1 MALPQHFMDEL
12 RRRTSLS
19 QVIGR
24 HVKLTKKGDRYLG
37 LCPFHQEK
45 TPSFHVRDGDGYYHC
60 FGCGVSGDAISFLR
74 EKEGLGFMD
83 AVRQLADAAGMDVP
97 ALKPQ
102 DPEQAAKRSKSMVIL
117 DEAARQFQS
126 ALATG
131 DNPAAAYLKNR
142 GIDQSAIET
151 FRLGFAPRSGLIEA
165 LTRFGHSPEEII
177 ESGMARISDRDQ
189 SRYEMFRHRLMF
201 PITDNRGQVI
211 AFGARAL
218 TDDQQPK
225 YLNSAESPIFQKKH
239 VLYGMDLARVAV
251 RQGLPLV
258 VAEGYMDVIAIHQS
272 GVAAAVAPLGTA
284 LTEEQIKLLW
294 RMDDQP
300 ILCFDGDVAGKSA
313 ALKALIRSLP
323 LLEPG
328 KTLRLALLPPGI
340 DPDDMIKS
348 QGREA
353 FAQLLRETVSWMD
366 GLWDGIAAGYNLDE
380 PSQRAAFWQDIRNH
394 VREISNGQMRAS
406 IGDEVERRIA
416 TMRQLVRYV
425 GQKGVPLQYNKGR
438 RPNPAIDAR
447 PRLILALL
455 IDHPQLMPDFYEQI
469 SVLHF
474 HDEKMEKLRQN
485 VINILSG
492 HSDLDAD
499 GFRHHLS
506 EYGYTNLTGS
516 TLLVGMESRM
526 RFDPATLNLDDA
538 RKRLSEV
545 IRLEAAKTRLKKT
558 SAPMRRSHSDQTG

>member
-1 MALPQHFMDEL
+1 MALPQHFKDEL

-24 HVKLTKKGDRYLG
+24 HVKLTKKGDRYVG

-60 FGCGVSGDAISFLR
+60 FGCGVSGDAISFLC

-97 ALKPQ
+97 ESKPQ
-102 DPEQAAKRSKSMVIL
+102 DPELTAKRNKSMVIL
-117 DEAARQFQS
+117 DESARQFQS
-126 ALATG
+126 ALAAG
-131 DNPAAAYLKNR
+131 DNPAAAYLKKR

-165 LTRFGHSPEEII
+165 LKRFGHSPEEVI

-201 PITDNRGQVI
+201 PITDTRGQVI

-218 TDDQQPK
+218 SDEQQPK

-272 GVAAAVAPLGTA
+272 GLAAAVAPLGTA
-284 LTEEQIKLLW
+284 LTEDQIKLLW

-300 ILCFDGDVAGKSA
+300 ILCFDGDVAGKAA

-328 KTLRLALLPPGI
+328 KTLRLALMPPGV
-340 DPDDMIKS
+340 DPDDLIKS
-348 QGREA
+348 QGRDA

-366 GLWDGIAAGYNLDE
+366 GLWDGIAVGYNLDD

-416 TMRQLVRYV
+416 AMRQLVRDV
-425 GQKGVPLQYNKGR
+425 GQKGVQIQYGR
-438 RPNPAIDAR
+438 GKRPNPAIDAR

-455 IDHPQLMPDFYEQI
+455 INHPQLMPDFYEQI
-469 SVLHF
+469 SVLQF

-506 EYGYTNLTGS
+506 EYGYTNVTGS
-516 TLLVGMESRM
+516 ALLVGMESRM
-526 RFDPATLNLDDA
+526 RFDPTSINLDDA

-545 IRLEAAKTRLKKT
+545 IRLEASKPRLKKT
-558 SAPMRRSHSDQTG
+558 NAPMRRSHSD

>member
-1 MALPQHFMDEL
+1 MALPQHFKDEL

-24 HVKLTKKGDRYLG
+24 HVKLTKKGDRYVG

-60 FGCGVSGDAISFLR
+60 FGCGVSGDAISFLC

-97 ALKPQ
+97 ESKPQ
-102 DPEQAAKRSKSMVIL
+102 DPELTAKRNKSMVIL
-117 DEAARQFQS
+117 DESARQFQS
-126 ALATG
+126 ALAAG
-131 DNPAAAYLKNR
+131 DNPAAAYLKKR

-165 LTRFGHSPEEII
+165 LKRFGHSPEEII

-201 PITDNRGQVI
+201 PITDTRGQVI
-211 AFGARAL
+211 ALGARAL
-218 TDDQQPK
+218 SDEQQPK

-272 GVAAAVAPLGTA
+272 GLAAAVAPLGTA
-284 LTEEQIKLLW
+284 LTEDQIKLLW

-300 ILCFDGDVAGKSA
+300 ILCFDGDVAGKAA

-328 KTLRLALLPPGI
+328 KTLRLALMPPGV
-340 DPDDMIKS
+340 DPDDLIKS

-366 GLWDGIAAGYNLDE
+366 GLWDGIAVGYNLDD

-416 TMRQLVRYV
+416 AMRQLVRDV
-425 GQKGVPLQYNKGR
+425 GQKGVQIQYGR
-438 RPNPAIDAR
+438 GKRPNPAIDAR

-455 IDHPQLMPDFYEQI
+455 INHPQLMPDFYEQI
-469 SVLHF
+469 SVLQF

-506 EYGYTNLTGS
+506 EYGYTNVTGS
-516 TLLVGMESRM
+516 ALLVGMESRM
-526 RFDPATLNLDDA
+526 RFDPTSINLDDA

-545 IRLEAAKTRLKKT
+545 IRLEASKPRLKKT
-558 SAPMRRSHSDQTG
+558 NAPMRRSHSD

>member
-74 EKEGLGFMD
+74 DQEGLGFMD

-97 ALKPQ
+97 ASKPQ

-165 LTRFGHSPEEII
+165 LKRFGHSPEEII

-239 VLYGMDLARVAV
+239 VLYGMDFARVAV

-284 LTEEQIKLLW
+284 LTEEQIKQLW

-340 DPDDMIKS
+340 DPDDFIKS

-380 PSQRAAFWQDIRNH
+380 PSQRAAFWQNIRNH

-416 TMRQLVRYV
+416 TMRQLVRDV
-425 GQKGVPLQYNKGR
+425 GHKGVPLQYSKGR

-455 IDHPQLMPDFYEQI
+455 IDHPQLMTDFYEQI

-506 EYGYTNLTGS
+506 EYGYFNLTGS
-516 TLLVGMESRM
+516 ALLVGMESRM
-526 RFDPATLNLDDA
+526 RFDPASLNIDDA

>member
-1 MALPQHFMDEL
+1 MALPQHFKDEL

-24 HVKLTKKGDRYLG
+24 HVKLTKKGDRYVG

-60 FGCGVSGDAISFLR
+60 FGCGVSGDAISFLC

-97 ALKPQ
+97 ESKPQ
-102 DPEQAAKRSKSMVIL
+102 DPELTAKRNKSMVIL
-117 DEAARQFQS
+117 DESARQFQS
-126 ALATG
+126 ALAAG
-131 DNPAAAYLKNR
+131 DNPAAAYLKKR

-165 LTRFGHSPEEII
+165 LKRFGHSPEEII

-201 PITDNRGQVI
+201 PITDTRGQVI

-218 TDDQQPK
+218 SDEQQPK

-272 GVAAAVAPLGTA
+272 GLAAAVAPLGTA
-284 LTEEQIKLLW
+284 LTEDQIKLLW

-300 ILCFDGDVAGKSA
+300 ILCFDGDVAGKAA

-328 KTLRLALLPPGI
+328 KTLRLALMPPGV
-340 DPDDMIKS
+340 DPDDLIKS
-348 QGREA
+348 QGRDA

-366 GLWDGIAAGYNLDE
+366 GLWDGIAVGYNLDD

-416 TMRQLVRYV
+416 AMRQLVRDV
-425 GQKGVPLQYNKGR
+425 GQKGVQIQYGR
-438 RPNPAIDAR
+438 GKRPNPAIDAR

-455 IDHPQLMPDFYEQI
+455 INHPQLMPDFYEQI
-469 SVLHF
+469 SVLQF

-506 EYGYTNLTGS
+506 EYGYTNVTGS
-516 TLLVGMESRM
+516 ALLVGMESRM
-526 RFDPATLNLDDA
+526 RFDPTSINLDDA

-545 IRLEAAKTRLKKT
+545 IRLEASKPRLKKT
-558 SAPMRRSHSDQTG
+558 NAPMRRSHSD

>member
-1 MALPQHFMDEL
+1 MALPQHFKDEL

-24 HVKLTKKGDRYLG
+24 HVKLTKKGDRYVG

-60 FGCGVSGDAISFLR
+60 FGRGVSGDAISFLC

-97 ALKPQ
+97 ESKPQ
-102 DPEQAAKRSKSMVIL
+102 DPELTAKRNKSMVIL
-117 DEAARQFQS
+117 DESARQFQS
-126 ALATG
+126 ALAAG
-131 DNPAAAYLKNR
+131 DNPAAAYLKKR
-142 GIDQSAIET
+142 GIDRSAIET

-165 LTRFGHSPEEII
+165 LKRFGHSPEEII

-189 SRYEMFRHRLMF
+189 SRYEMFRHRLLF
-201 PITDNRGQVI
+201 PITDTRGQVI

-218 TDDQQPK
+218 SDEQQPK
-225 YLNSAESPIFQKKH
+225 YLNSAESPIFKKKH

-272 GVAAAVAPLGTA
+272 GLAAAVAPLGTA
-284 LTEEQIKLLW
+284 LTEDQIKLLW

-300 ILCFDGDVAGKSA
+300 ILCFDGDVAGKAA

-328 KTLRLALLPPGI
+328 KTLRLALMPPGV
-340 DPDDMIKS
+340 DPDDLIKS
-348 QGREA
+348 QGRDA

-366 GLWDGIAAGYNLDE
+366 GLWDGIATGYNLDD

-416 TMRQLVRYV
+416 AMRQLVRDV
-425 GQKGVPLQYNKGR
+425 GQKGVQIQYGR
-438 RPNPAIDAR
+438 GKRPNPAIDAR

-455 IDHPQLMPDFYEQI
+455 INHPQLMPDFYEQI
-469 SVLHF
+469 SVLQF

-492 HSDLDAD
+492 HSVLDAY

-506 EYGYTNLTGS
+506 EYGYTNVTGS
-516 TLLVGMESRM
+516 ALLVGMESRM
-526 RFDPATLNLDDA
+526 RFDPTSLNLDDA

-545 IRLEAAKTRLKKT
+545 IRLEASKPRLKKT
-558 SAPMRRSHSDQTG
+558 NAPMRRSHSD

>member
-1 MALPQHFMDEL
+1 MALPQHFKDEL

-24 HVKLTKKGDRYLG
+24 HVKLTKKGDRYVG

-60 FGCGVSGDAISFLR
+60 FGCGVSGDAISFLC

-97 ALKPQ
+97 ESKPQ
-102 DPEQAAKRSKSMVIL
+102 DPELTAKRNKSMVIL
-117 DEAARQFQS
+117 DESARQFQS
-126 ALATG
+126 ALAAG
-131 DNPAAAYLKNR
+131 DNPAAAYLKKR

-165 LTRFGHSPEEII
+165 LKRFGHSPEEII

-201 PITDNRGQVI
+201 PITDTRGQVI

-218 TDDQQPK
+218 SDEQQPK
-225 YLNSAESPIFQKKH
+225 YLNSAESPIFKKKH

-272 GVAAAVAPLGTA
+272 GLAAAVAPLGTA
-284 LTEEQIKLLW
+284 LTEDQIKLLW

-300 ILCFDGDVAGKSA
+300 ILCFDGDVAGKAA

-328 KTLRLALLPPGI
+328 KTLRLALMPPGV
-340 DPDDMIKS
+340 DPDDLIKS
-348 QGREA
+348 QGRDA

-366 GLWDGIAAGYNLDE
+366 GLWDGIATGYNLDD

-416 TMRQLVRYV
+416 AMRQLVRDV
-425 GQKGVPLQYNKGR
+425 GQKGVQIQYGR
-438 RPNPAIDAR
+438 GKRPNPAIDAR

-455 IDHPQLMPDFYEQI
+455 INHPQLMPDFYEQI
-469 SVLHF
+469 SVLQF

-506 EYGYTNLTGS
+506 EYGYTNVTGS
-516 TLLVGMESRM
+516 ALLVGMESRM
-526 RFDPATLNLDDA
+526 RFDPTSLNLDDA

-545 IRLEAAKTRLKKT
+545 IRLEASKPRLKKT
-558 SAPMRRSHSDQTG
+558 NAPMRRSHSD

>member
-1 MALPQHFMDEL
+1 MSLPSHFMDEL

-24 HVKLTKKGDRYLG
+24 HVKLTKKGDRHTG
-37 LCPFHQEK
+37 LCPFHNEK
-45 TPSFHVRDGDGYYHC
+45 TPSFHVRDTDGYYHC

-83 AVRQLADAAGMDVP
+83 AVRQLADAAGMEVP
-97 ALKPQ
+97 QSRPQ
-102 DPEQAAKRSKSMVIL
+102 DPELAAKRNKSLVIM

-126 ALATG
+126 ALLDG
-131 DNPAAAYLKNR
+131 NNPAVAYLKKR

-151 FRLGFAPRSGLIEA
+151 FRLGFAPRSGLQES
-165 LTRFGHSPEEII
+165 LMKFGHTADEII
-177 ESGMARISDRDQ
+177 ETGLVRISDRDQ
-189 SRYEMFRHRLMF
+189 SRYQMFRHRLMF

-218 TDDQQPK
+218 DDDQQPK
-225 YLNSAESPIFQKKH
+225 YLNSAESPTFQKKH
-239 VLYGMDLARVAV
+239 TLYGMALGRVAV

-258 VAEGYMDVIAIHQS
+258 AAEGYMDVIAIHQS

-300 ILCFDGDVAGKSA
+300 ILCFDGDHAGKAA

-328 KTLRLALLPPGI
+328 KTLRLALLPVGV
-340 DPDDMIKS
+340 DPDDLIKT

-353 FAQLLRETVSWMD
+353 FAQLLRETISWMD
-366 GLWDGIAAGYNLDE
+366 GLWDGTAEQYNLDE
-380 PSQRAAFWQDIRNH
+380 PDQRAAFWQDIRGY

-406 IGDEVERRIA
+406 IGDEVERRISA
-416 TMRQLVRYV
+416 MRQMVRDH
-425 GQKGVPLQYNKGR
+425 GQGQFAIRYKRSN
-438 RPNPAIDAR
+438 RPSPVAGAR
-447 PRLILALL
+447 QKLILAL
-455 IDHPQLMPDFYEQI
+455 IVEHPQLMDDFYEQL
-469 SVLHF
+469 SVLQF
-474 HDEKMEKLRQN
+474 HDEKMEKLRQTVIN
-485 VINILSG
+485 VISS
-492 HSDLDAD
+492 HSDLDDD
-499 GFRHHLS
+499 GLRHHLS
-506 EYGYTNLTGS
+506 EYGYNEITS
-516 TLLVGMESRM
+516 SALLRGMESRI
-526 RFDPATLNLDDA
+526 RFDPSSLNIDEA

-545 IRLEAAKTRLKKT
+545 IRLEAAKPKSKPSR
-558 SAPMRRSHSDQTG
+558 SPMRRSQPDMTG

>member
-74 EKEGLGFMD
+74 DQEGLGFMD

-97 ALKPQ
+97 ASKPQ

-165 LTRFGHSPEEII
+165 LKRFGHSPEEII

-340 DPDDMIKS
+340 DPDDLIKS

-416 TMRQLVRYV
+416 TMRQLVRDV
-425 GQKGVPLQYNKGR
+425 GHKGVPLQFSKGR

-506 EYGYTNLTGS
+506 EYGYFNLTGS
-516 TLLVGMESRM
+516 ALLVGMESRM
-526 RFDPATLNLDDA
+526 RFDPASLNIDDA